1 MSDRFTPSGEWEQL
15 DLPDADVALLR
26 GLALPADCMARL
38 VAECDWRQ
46 DAIRLYGREMLQPRL
61 HAWYGDAH
69 AVYTYSGLRNVP
81 LPWTPLLAEL
91 RGIVERAAGARFNSV
106 LLNLYRDGRDSMGM
120 HSDDEAELGPQPV
133 IASLSL
139 GATRTFILRHRREK
153 ALKPVRVPLGDG
165 DLLVMRGETQANWA
179 HGINKQ
185 AQAGARLNLTLRL
198 INTRKDVT
206 NAVNR

>member
-1 MSDRFTPSGEWEQL
+1 VLDLFTPAGQWERL
-15 DLPDADVALLR
+15 ALPDGDVALLR

-38 VAECDWRQ
+38 VAEADWRQ
-46 DAIRLYGREMLQPRL
+46 DAIRLYGRELLQPRL
-61 HAWYGDAH
+61 HAWYGEPE

-91 RGIVERAAGARFNSV
+91 RDIVEGAAAARFNSV

-120 HSDDEAELGPQPV
+120 HSDNEPELGPQPV

-153 ALKPVRVPLGDG
+153 GLKPVRVPLGDG
-165 DLLVMRGETQANWA
+165 DLLIMRGDTQANWA

-185 AQAGARLNLTLRL
+185 AQAGARLNLTFRQVG
-198 INTRKDVT
+198 R
-206 NAVNR
+206 

>member
-1 MSDRFTPSGEWEQL
+1 ML
-15 DLPDADVALLR
+15 DLFTLPSQWERLALPDGDVALLR

-38 VAECDWRQ
+38 VAESHWRQ

-61 HAWYGDAH
+61 HAWYGEPE

-81 LPWTPLLAEL
+81 LPWTPLLTEL
-91 RGIVERAAGARFNSV
+91 RGIVEDAAGARFNSV

-120 HSDDEAELGPQPV
+120 HSDDEPELGPQPV

-153 ALKPVRVPLGDG
+153 GLKPVRVPLGDG
-165 DLLVMRGETQANWA
+165 DLLLMRGDTQANWA

-185 AQAGARLNLTLRL
+185 AQAGARLNLTFRL
-198 INTRKDVT
+198 IRH
-206 NAVNR
+206 

>member
-1 MSDRFTPSGEWEQL
+1 ML
-15 DLPDADVALLR
+15 DLFTLPSQWERLALPDGDVALLR

-38 VAECDWRQ
+38 VAESHWRQ

-61 HAWYGDAH
+61 HAWYGEPE

-81 LPWTPLLAEL
+81 LPWTPLLTEL
-91 RGIVERAAGARFNSV
+91 RGIVEDAAGARFNSV

-120 HSDDEAELGPQPV
+120 HSDDEHELGPQPV

-153 ALKPVRVPLGDG
+153 GLKPVRVPLGDG
-165 DLLVMRGETQANWA
+165 DLLLMRGDTQANWA

-185 AQAGARLNLTLRL
+185 AQAGARLNLTFRL
-198 INTRKDVT
+198 IRH
-206 NAVNR
+206 